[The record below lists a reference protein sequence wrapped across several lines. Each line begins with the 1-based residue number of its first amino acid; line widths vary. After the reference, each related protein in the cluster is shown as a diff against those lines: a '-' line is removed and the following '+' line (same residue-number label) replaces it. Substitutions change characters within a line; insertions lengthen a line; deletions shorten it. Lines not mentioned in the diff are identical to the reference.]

1 MVALRASTLALAL
14 ALAAPSSSVLAA
26 PIANTADLYSTI
38 ASEGGL
44 VGFLSD
50 ANYASVS
57 HVLPPRAEGDAKVPG
72 KTTVAIFED
81 QADLLEAVRS
91 GTLLAGSLS
100 GPPEDSEGLVVF
112 SSEAISPRAMML
124 MPSRVCDDAVNGTNA
139 TYTSSVHMAAAVNAA
154 IANVVASGGFAELL
168 DASSPFYV
176 ASAAPCAAAPD
187 LFPYPVAANVPAT
200 DVISDVF
207 QSGVLKLAALG
218 PFDWGLDGNYTA
230 SPPTGFW
237 PGYVGLLLGEL
248 RAGLGLPLLEL
259 QRVYAPSSDEVIELV
274 LSGAAHATEPYMTTG
289 AFYPSTGEITAPR
302 QEATHMSCTTAGYE
316 PVFLSAQA
324 GAGCAGIFDVNCDG
338 VVNGTDVQIVA
349 SKADGR

>member
-124 MPSRVCDDAVNGTNA
+124 MPSRVCDDAANGTNA

-176 ASAAPCAAAPD
+176 ASAATCAAAPD

-207 QSGVLKLAALG
+207 QSGVLKVCALCARAILAGSGERQRRPIIACVGARVALPRQTLPLPVGARGWPRTDACCSPRCTARRARPLRLG
-218 PFDWGLDGNYTA
+218 PRRQLHRIAPDRFLARLRWA
-230 SPPTGFW
+230 SPRRTARWAWSPT
-237 PGYVGLLLGEL
+237 P
-248 RAGLGLPLLEL
+248 
-259 QRVYAPSSDEVIELV
+259 
-274 LSGAAHATEPYMTTG
+274 
-289 AFYPSTGEITAPR
+289 
-302 QEATHMSCTTAGYE
+302 
-316 PVFLSAQA
+316 
-324 GAGCAGIFDVNCDG
+324 
-338 VVNGTDVQIVA
+338 
-349 SKADGR
+349 